1 MNKLNKKTVKAYAK
15 INLHLDVTGIAE
27 NGYHF
32 VNTVMQT
39 ISLCDDVEVSL
50 RNSDKHTISC
60 TDASIPTDEKNLAW
74 RAADI
79 FFERSGISKSADIK
93 ITKRIPAAAG
103 LAGGSADAA
112 AVFVALNELCGYPL
126 SMEALLLAGAK
137 LGADVPFC
145 IVGGTKFAD
154 RFGDVLHDFPS
165 MPSCYVVV
173 TSGKEGVST
182 PWAYSLLDTA
192 FAGFSEGAYEPRDL
206 DGLRSALEAGDLL
219 RVCKSTYNI
228 FEGVIEKER
237 EDVGTLRATLFE
249 SGALCAMMSG
259 SGPSVFGIFD
269 DERKAEAA
277 KNTLLERGFA
287 AFLCMPISR

>member
-1 MNKLNKKTVKAYAK
+1 MKEQNKKTIKAYAK

-39 ISLCDDVEVSL
+39 ISLCDDVEVVL
-50 RNSDKHTISC
+50 TDAERHTISC
-60 TDASIPTDEKNLAW
+60 TDKSLPTDEKNLAW

-79 FFERSGISKSADIK
+79 FFERAAISKRTDIK

-112 AVFVALNELCGYPL
+112 AVFIALNELSGYPL
-126 SMEALLLAGAK
+126 TEEELLLAGAR

-145 IVGGTKFAD
+145 IAGGAKFAD
-154 RFGDVLHDFPS
+154 RFGDVLHDFPG
-165 MPSCYVVV
+165 MPDCYIVV
-173 TSGKEGVST
+173 SAGREGVST
-182 PWAYSLLDTA
+182 PWAYSMLDTEL
-192 FAGFSEGAYEPRDL
+192 AGFSEGAYSPRGMDALRTALEQRDL
-206 DGLRSALEAGDLL
+206 LGVSQNI
-219 RVCKSTYNI
+219 YNI

-237 EDVGTLRATLFE
+237 ADVGVIRHKLTE
-249 SGALCAMMSG
+249 CGALGAMMSG

-269 DERKAEAA
+269 DREKAEAA
-277 KNTLLERGFA
+277 KDALLSFGFA
-287 AFLCMPISR
+287 AFVTEPISR